1 MKFLGFAIV
10 LIFCIA
16 AALAQDEPAASGP
29 LSITGNNI
37 GDIVTVGVNAN
48 AVVSSNTELNILT
61 MLAALLNQQL
71 AVVGDI
77 PLPIEPAETK

>member
-1 MKFLGFAIV
+1 MAV
-10 LIFCIA
+10 
-16 AALAQDEPAASGP
+16 LAQEEVAGP
-29 LSITGNNI
+29 VSITGNNI

-61 MLAALLNQQL
+61 ILAALLNQQL

-77 PLPIEPAETK
+77 PLPIEPTETK